1 MSITTKKIEKS
12 DSFVESKK
20 AKAEKRREK
29 VRSIEAK
36 FKGGD
41 EPTIDP
47 FNYKLSLV
55 HATNWY
61 NLNIDFKQV
70 RTYVHEYLISTGR
83 KKLVSTINKA
93 SDFELRSLGFMCRLK
108 TRDQYLED
116 VHSDYIEDI
125 IKSLTTIYSKDKEPE
140 VILETKVEPKIKV
153 DKTRELAI
161 QYSEDI
167 EGAIDDFVK
176 NKKSDFDITSY
187 LKAREIT
194 GPVAKDIGS
203 YYNELLKELEEA
215 QTDPDLQEGYSNFSK
230 AQLKKFIAFVSSIVN
245 GCNQRIVSAK
255 VSKPRVKKPVPVTKV
270 VAKVKYLKEFQ
281 DLKLKSITP
290 TSLVDSNEIWTY
302 NTKYRKLAVYKA
314 VKDTKLT
321 IKGTAIL
328 GFDINESIQIMLRK
342 PEEFF
347 NNTAIAK
354 KALGA
359 NIKTMNAKTVTPN
372 GRLNEDTILLGAF

>member
-1 MSITTKKIEKS
+1 MAISTKKIDKS
-12 DSFVESKK
+12 EAFVESKK

-29 VRSIEAK
+29 VRQIESK

-41 EPTIDP
+41 EPSIDP

-55 HATNWY
+55 QATNWY
-61 NLNIDFKQV
+61 NLNIDFKQA
-70 RTYVHEYLISTGR
+70 RTYIHDYLISTNR
-83 KKLVSTINKA
+83 KKIVGTINKA
-93 SDFELRSLGFMCRLK
+93 SDIEIKSLGVLSRLK
-108 TRDQYLED
+108 LRDEYLED
-116 VHSDYIEDI
+116 VHSRYIEDT
-125 IKSLTTIYSKDKEPE
+125 IKNLLDKYLVANELE
-140 VILETKVEPKIKV
+140 VLPDVKVEPKIKV

-203 YYNELLKELEEA
+203 YYNELLKELEEVE
-215 QTDPDLQEGYSNFSK
+215 TDLDLQEGYSNFTKS
-230 AQLKKFIAFVSSIVN
+230 QMKKFISFVSSIVN

-255 VSKPRVKKPVPVTKV
+255 VSKPKVNKPVPAAKI
-270 VAKVKYLKEFQ
+270 VAKVKYLKEFV
-281 DLKLKSITP
+281 DLKLKSIAP

-321 IKGTAIL
+321 IKGTAIQ
-328 GFDINESIQIMLRK
+328 GFDITESIQIMLRK

-347 NNTAIAK
+347 NTTAIAK
-354 KALGA
+354 KALSVGV
-359 NIKTMNAKTVTPN
+359 KTMNAKTVTPN

>member
-1 MSITTKKIEKS
+1 MAIKTKKIERS

-20 AKAEKRREK
+20 AKAEKRRDK

-41 EPTIDP
+41 EPSTDP
-47 FNYKLSLV
+47 FNYKMSLV
-55 HATNWY
+55 HVTNWY
-61 NLNIDFKQV
+61 NLNIDFKQA
-70 RTYVHEYLISTGR
+70 RTYIHEYLISTER
-83 KKLVSTINKA
+83 KKLVPTINKA
-93 SDFELRSLGFMCRLK
+93 SDSEIRSLGVLCRLK
-108 TRDQYLED
+108 LREEYLED
-116 VHSDYIEDI
+116 VHSTYIEDT
-125 IKSLTTIYSKDKEPE
+125 IKRLIEIYSLVKEPDLL
-140 VILETKVEPKIKV
+140 VTTKVEPKIKV
-153 DKTRELAI
+153 DKTHELAI

-203 YYNELLKELEEA
+203 YYNELLKELEEVE
-215 QTDPDLQEGYSNFSK
+215 TDLDLQEGYSNFTK
-230 AQLKKFIAFVSSIVN
+230 AQLKKFITFVSSIVN

-255 VSKPRVKKPVPVTKV
+255 VSKPRVKKPIPLNKIIE
-270 VAKVKYLKEFQ
+270 KVKYLKEFG
-281 DLKLKSITP
+281 DLKLKSISP

>member
-1 MSITTKKIEKS
+1 MAISTKKIDKS
-12 DSFVESKK
+12 EAFVESKK

-29 VRSIEAK
+29 VRQIESK

-41 EPTIDP
+41 EPSTDP
-47 FNYKLSLV
+47 FNYKMSLIQV
-55 HATNWY
+55 TNWY
-61 NLNIDFKQV
+61 NLNIDFKQA
-70 RTYVHEYLISTGR
+70 RTYIHDYLISTGR
-83 KKLVSTINKA
+83 KKLVPTINKA
-93 SDFELRSLGFMCRLK
+93 SDIEIKSLGVLSRLK
-108 TRDQYLED
+108 LRDQYLED
-116 VHSDYIEDI
+116 VHTNYIEDT
-125 IKSLTTIYSKDKEPE
+125 IKGL
-140 VILETKVEPKIKV
+140 LETYTVANELEVLPDTIVEPKIKV

-203 YYNELLKELEEA
+203 YYNQLLKELEEVE
-215 QTDPDLQEGYSNFSK
+215 TDPDLQEGYSNFTKS
-230 AQLKKFIAFVSSIVN
+230 QMKKFISFVSSIVN

-255 VSKPRVKKPVPVTKV
+255 VSKPKVNKPVPAAKI
-270 VAKVKYLKEFQ
+270 VAKVKYLKEFV
-281 DLKLKSITP
+281 DLKLKSIAP

-321 IKGTAIL
+321 IKGTAIQ
-328 GFDINESIQIMLRK
+328 GFDITESIQIMLRK

-347 NNTAIAK
+347 NTTAIAK
-354 KALGA
+354 KALSVGV
-359 NIKTMNAKTVTPN
+359 KTLNAKTVTPN

>member
-1 MSITTKKIEKS
+1 MAISTKKIDKS
-12 DSFVESKK
+12 EAFVESKK

-29 VRSIEAK
+29 VRQIESK

-41 EPTIDP
+41 EPSTDP
-47 FNYKLSLV
+47 FNYKMSLIQV
-55 HATNWY
+55 TNWY
-61 NLNIDFKQV
+61 NLNIDFKQA
-70 RTYVHEYLISTGR
+70 RTYIHDYLISTGR
-83 KKLVSTINKA
+83 KKLVPTINKA
-93 SDFELRSLGFMCRLK
+93 SDIEIKSLGVLSRLK
-108 TRDQYLED
+108 LRDQYLED
-116 VHSDYIEDI
+116 VHTNYIEDT
-125 IKSLTTIYSKDKEPE
+125 IKGL
-140 VILETKVEPKIKV
+140 LETYTVANELEVLPDTIVEPKIKV

-203 YYNELLKELEEA
+203 YYNELLKELNEIE
-215 QTDPDLQEGYSNFSK
+215 TDPDLQEGYSNFTKS
-230 AQLKKFIAFVSSIVN
+230 QMKKFISFVSSIVN

-255 VSKPRVKKPVPVTKV
+255 VSKPKVNKPVPAAKI
-270 VAKVKYLKEFQ
+270 VAKVKYLKEFV
-281 DLKLKSITP
+281 DLKLKSIAP

-321 IKGTAIL
+321 IKGTAIQ
-328 GFDINESIQIMLRK
+328 GFDITESIQIMLRK

-347 NNTAIAK
+347 NTNAIAK
-354 KALGA
+354 KALSAGV
-359 NIKTMNAKTVTPN
+359 KTINAKTVTPN